1 MKTPQSW
8 SWILLLT
15 TSGTLLCCA
24 IPIILVMLGLGAT
37 VATMAAWLPWLI
49 TLSHYKEWVFL
60 GSAVLIALA
69 LWSVY
74 RPGRSCPIDPELAL
88 VCVEADRWNR
98 VVIILSGA
106 MWIVGA
112 LAAYVLPLLQ

>member
-1 MKTPQSW
+1 MKRPRSW

-37 VATMAAWLPWLI
+37 VAMMAATLPWLI
-49 TLSHYKEWVFL
+49 TLSQHKAWIFL
-60 GSAVLIALA
+60 GTGVLIALA
-69 LWSVY
+69 AWFVY

-88 VCVEADRWNR
+88 ACLEADRWNR
-98 VVIILSGA
+98 VCIIFSGA
-106 MWIVGA
+106 MWIVGF
-112 LAAYVLPLLQ
+112 LAAYALPLLQ